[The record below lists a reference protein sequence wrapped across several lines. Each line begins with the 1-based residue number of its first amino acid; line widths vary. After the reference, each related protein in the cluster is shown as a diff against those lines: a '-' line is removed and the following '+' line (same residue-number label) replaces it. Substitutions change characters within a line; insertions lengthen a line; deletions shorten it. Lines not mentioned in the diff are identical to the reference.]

1 MSGAALGSIIQPIP
15 GCSAQDGQTFWTTSG
30 HHEVRGQ
37 RAQLRETIADF
48 WVLIGSKH
56 AQ

>member
-1 MSGAALGSIIQPIP
+1 MSATRRQQYAAEMAELREQ
-15 GCSAQDGQTFWTTSG
+15 Q
-30 HHEVRGQ
+30 VK
-37 RAQLRETIADF
+37 LRETIAEF